1 MTIEVSF
8 IHSYCLNG
16 QGGPPQLVV
25 ALVFFFFTQRGKPAD
40 SSKNFKKLNL
50 PCNVID
56 NEEDKNR
63 IRPTLIET
71 PDTPYAPK

>member
-25 ALVFFFFTQRGKPAD
+25 ALVYIFFTY
-40 SSKNFKKLNL
+40 NNNNLYKKLYTVCIQFTEYKLANL
-50 PCNVID
+50 
-56 NEEDKNR
+56 
-63 IRPTLIET
+63 LFLL
-71 PDTPYAPK
+71 